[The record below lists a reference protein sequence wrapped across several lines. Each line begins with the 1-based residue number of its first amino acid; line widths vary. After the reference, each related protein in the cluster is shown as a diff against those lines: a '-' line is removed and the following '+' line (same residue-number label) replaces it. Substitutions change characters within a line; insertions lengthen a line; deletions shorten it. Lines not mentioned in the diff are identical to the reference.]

1 MVVVTGAAGFI
12 GGHLTAALRAQ
23 GLDVVG
29 IDRRP
34 GAEVVADLT
43 GPGGDVHDLLH
54 EADAVFHLAGCGGV
68 RRSGPDAERTWW
80 RDNVLATEVV
90 LGAVPASTPLVV
102 TSSSSVYGGAR
113 RGRPS
118 DERDRLRP
126 RGGYARSKAEVER
139 RCRARL
145 SKGGQVAIARP
156 FTVAGEGQRPDMA
169 LAGWIRTAARGEPL
183 PILGSPD
190 RRRDVTDVGDVVRAL
205 LAMADRAVTGVVNVG
220 TGVSHSLAE
229 LAAAVA
235 AAVRPT
241 GVVVRPALSD
251 EVEAT
256 QAATARCER
265 LLGFRPRTDLDA
277 LVRRQARA
285 ALALEEAP
293 AS

>member
-12 GGHLTAALRAQ
+12 GSHLLAALRA
-23 GLDVVG
+23 GGVDAVG
-29 IDRRP
+29 VDRRP
-34 GAEVVADLT
+34 GADVLADLT
-43 GPGGDVHDLLH
+43 GSIDDVTDVLR

-90 LGAVPASTPLVV
+90 LGAVPATTPLVV
-102 TSSSSVYGGAR
+102 TSSSSVYGGTR
-113 RGRPS
+113 RDRPS

-139 RCRARL
+139 RCHARL
-145 SKGGQVAIARP
+145 AKGGHVAVARP
-156 FTVAGEGQRPDMA
+156 FTVAGEGQRADMA

-183 PILGSPD
+183 PVLGSLD
-190 RRRDVTDVGDVVRAL
+190 RRRDVTDVADVVRAL

-220 TGVSHSLAE
+220 TGVSHTLAE

-241 GVVVRPALSD
+241 GVVVRPASAD
-251 EVEAT
+251 EAEAT
-256 QAATARCER
+256 RASTARCER